1 MIDSLSNAT
10 YLNHLN
16 QHELMTAK
24 EELELGRLVQKGCHK
39 ARTEFIQRNLKLVI
53 SLAGR
58 YRGRGLDVADL
69 VEEGNLGLMR
79 AVDKYDPEMGY
90 RFSTYAAWWIRQA
103 VERAL
108 MNQVKTVRTPIH
120 KQREFRQERKA
131 IEAENETLP
140 GYAKRNMDHWFN
152 PSEQIV
158 SLDQMVE
165 GSDGSTGVDLLESDA
180 PSPEE
185 LAVSQED
192 HENVA
197 AWLNLLPDLPRMVVI
212 RRYGLDGRDSE
223 TLSAI
228 GERLGTTRERIRQI
242 QVEALRLLRRM
253 VEAGQIPADAAIF
266 D

>member
-39 ARTEFIQRNLKLVI
+39 ARTEFIQRDLKLLT

-58 YRGRGLDVADL
+58 YRGCGRGRGLDVAGL

-90 RFSTYAAWWIRQA
+90 RFSTYAAWWIHQA
-103 VERAL
+103 VEWAL
-108 MNQVKTVRTPIH
+108 MNQVKTVRTSIH
-120 KQREFRQERKA
+120 KQREFRHERKA

-140 GYAKRNMDHWFN
+140 GYAKRNMERWFN

-158 SLDQMVE
+158 SLDQVVE

-180 PSPEE
+180 
-185 LAVSQED
+185 LAVRQED

-197 AWLNLLPDLPRMVVI
+197 ASLNLLPDLPRMVVI
-212 RRYGLDGRDSE
+212 RSYGLDGRDSE

-228 GERLGTTRERIRQI
+228 GERLGTTREPIRQI

-253 VEAGQIPADAAIF
+253 VEAGRIPVDAAIF

>member
-24 EELELGRLVQKGCHK
+24 EELDLGRLVQKGCHK

-79 AVDKYDPEMGY
+79 VVDKYDPEMSY

-108 MNQVKTVRTPIH
+108 MNQVKTIRTPIH

-140 GYAKRNMDHWFN
+140 GCAKRNMDHWFN

-158 SLDQMVE
+158 SLDQVVE
-165 GSDGSTGVDLLESDA
+165 GSDGSTGVDLLESGA

-212 RRYGLDGRDSE
+212 RRYGLDGRDRE

-253 VEAGQIPADAAIF
+253 VEAGRIPADAAIF

>member
-1 MIDSLSNAT
+1 
-10 YLNHLN
+10 
-16 QHELMTAK
+16 
-24 EELELGRLVQKGCHK
+24 
-39 ARTEFIQRNLKLVI
+39 
-53 SLAGR
+53 
-58 YRGRGLDVADL
+58 
-69 VEEGNLGLMR
+69 
-79 AVDKYDPEMGY
+79 
-90 RFSTYAAWWIRQA
+90 
-103 VERAL
+103 
-108 MNQVKTVRTPIH
+108 
-120 KQREFRQERKA
+120 
-131 IEAENETLP
+131 
-140 GYAKRNMDHWFN
+140 MDHWFN

-158 SLDQMVE
+158 SLDQVVE

-253 VEAGQIPADAAIF
+253 VEAGRIPADAAIF

>member
-120 KQREFRQERKA
+120 KQREFRQERNA

-158 SLDQMVE
+158 SLDQVVE
-165 GSDGSTGVDLLESDA
+165 GSDGSTGVDLLGSDA

-253 VEAGQIPADAAIF
+253 VEAGRIPADAAIF